1 MPTMKRV
8 AEDRLVDINDEQV
21 KASVHIDDGCDHTKR
36 LVWLMNARRDMRN
49 GVSVPMPPAPKVAG
63 VKIEPKK
70 KPRRR
75 GYRVVQKAIG
85 AV

>member
-1 MPTMKRV
+1 MSEY
-8 AEDRLVDINDEQV
+8 ADLNDELV
-21 KASVHIDDGCDHTKR
+21 KASVQIDDGCDHTKR
-36 LVWLMNARRDMRN
+36 LVWQMNVRRNIRN

-63 VKIEPKK
+63 TKIQPKK
-70 KPRRR
+70 KLRKR